1 MASVEELWLHWS
13 RPLHSSRLADL
24 ARRSALSRGCPMA
37 LDAASALSPGYHA
50 ERPLLPRGAPAVCG
64 EPPEELDA
72 KYARRYPYGVIC
84 RGSRSWLSC
93 FCCSALLLRGPRAR
107 VRRLAEW
114 RRRVVLR
121 PCCALSPAVL
131 FIFCFYR
138 LLYIWFN
145 HRNPEESVVSAIN
158 LKGISCSYC
167 YFAGGLN

>member
-1 MASVEELWLHWS
+1 MGCRGVSGAGPMASVEELWLHWS

-84 RGSRSWLSC
+84 RGLLVPAEAPRLTLV
-93 FCCSALLLRGPRAR
+93 AVVLLLLCSITSWAAGACSPPRGVEEGGGADPQRGG
-107 VRRLAEW
+107 RRLGAVHPPPPNAEKY
-114 RRRVVLR
+114 VM
-121 PCCALSPAVL
+121 
-131 FIFCFYR
+131 
-138 LLYIWFN
+138 
-145 HRNPEESVVSAIN
+145 
-158 LKGISCSYC
+158 
-167 YFAGGLN
+167 